1 MKQRATIVCR
11 QADQILLVT
20 RSFARWSLPGG
31 KIRRGESP
39 DDAARRELEEETQL
53 VVRDLTWLFEFRGRN
68 TEHQVFDALIA
79 RDAVARASQEIMGCQ
94 WLDTVQIAKMPTS
107 VATRSIVQLLTTND
121 HPPHRHVEAFAA
133 DRLSDTLAVSH
144 I

>member
-1 MKQRATIVCR
+1 M
-11 QADQILLVT
+11 
-20 RSFARWSLPGG
+20 
-31 KIRRGESP
+31 
-39 DDAARRELEEETQL
+39 
-53 VVRDLTWLFEFRGRN
+53 
-68 TEHQVFDALIA
+68 FDALIA